1 MKRITSE
8 EIDYHSARLLL
19 LIAYCGSP
27 ERLPNIKGRTLL
39 AKLDFFIRYPTYLDK
54 AAYKQTGKH
63 LDELTGELLKEE
75 EKNNVE
81 TRMIRY
87 RYGPWDKLYYQ
98 ILIYLISKNLINV
111 EIQKEV
117 ELFGLTNTGK
127 QVVELLSN
135 NPVFRQ
141 TILRAKV
148 LKKIFPRWSGSG
160 IKNFIYESFPEIIS
174 LPLGEEIE

>member
-1 MKRITSE
+1 MIRITPE
-8 EIDYHSARLLL
+8 EINYHSARLLL

-27 ERLPNIKGRTLL
+27 ESLPKIKGRTLL

-63 LDELTGELLKEE
+63 LDELTGQILKEE

-98 ILIYLISKNLINV
+98 ILIYLISKNLITI

-117 ELFGLTNTGK
+117 ELFGLTSAGK
-127 QVVELLSN
+127 QVAENLSN
-135 NPVFRQ
+135 SPFFTQ

-148 LKKIFPRWSGSG
+148 LKKVFPRWSGSG
-160 IKNFIYESFPEIIS
+160 VKNFIYENFPEIVS
-174 LPLGEEIE
+174 LSLGEEI